1 MVAGLSIQTGQSAV
15 QHVMVEHVN
24 ELVPVPT
31 LLQHT
36 VGKDVK
42 EMPRK
47 RKPATTNHV
56 QVGIFRT
63 IVDKSVLLV
72 TMNNLPKLFR

>member
-15 QHVMVEHVN
+15 QHVVVEHVN
-24 ELVPVPT
+24 ELVLVPT

-42 EMPRK
+42 EMPR
-47 RKPATTNHV
+47 RPKPVTRELV
-56 QVGIFRT
+56 QV
-63 IVDKSVLLV
+63 SLL
-72 TMNNLPKLFR
+72 